1 MVGVV
6 LGLGSAG
13 GGHGLGQAR
22 AMSELLFGAH
32 GLDSG
37 VLLQLFLHFG
47 MLSLLAIGGAITTAP
62 DMQRY
67 VVGEHGWLSDA
78 QFTSS
83 VAIAQAAPG
92 PNVLFVAV
100 VGWNIAGLR
109 RRGRHA
115 GRQPAAID
123 HAGPGAPR
131 ASASERRDSRGMR
144 AFTAGLAPLT
154 LGLLLATGWMLTEPV
169 RDSLGAMLLV
179 PFTVLMLVKTRL
191 SPIWLVAVGAVVGAL
206 GWA

>member
-1 MVGVV
+1 MND
-6 LGLGSAG
+6 LI
-13 GGHGLGQAR
+13 
-22 AMSELLFGAH
+22 FGAH

-37 VLLQLFLHFG
+37 VLLQLFLHFA

-100 VGWNIAGLR
+100 VGWNIAGL
-109 RRGRHA
+109 A
-115 GRQPAAID
+115 GVAATL
-123 HAGPGAPR
+123 AGSLLP
-131 ASASERRDSRGMR
+131 SATLALAATRFGDERRDARGMR
-144 AFTAGLAPLT
+144 AFTAGMAPLT
-154 LGLLLATGWMLTEPV
+154 LGLLLATGWILTEPV
-169 RDSLGAMLLV
+169 RHSLGAMLLV
-179 PFTVLMLVKTRL
+179 PFTALMLLKTRL
-191 SPIWLVAVGAVVGAL
+191 SPIWMVAVGAAVGAI